1 MVDYQSLD
9 PPFYG
14 EVVVCD
20 IICFYPLTQC
30 NAKAL
35 GAARLIASY
44 FCLHWLRDDIAVR
57 IHEVPRE
64 NRKKELRIMQLI
76 SNVLFVMENIIMI
89 LLFYFSHFRH
99 TWYSLPVT
107 ICVCVFTVLGAIM
120 RLTHFYFLSKE
131 LSDNTRDCYS

>member
-1 MVDYQSLD
+1 MRYCGILALPRAVLRYSH
-9 PPFYG
+9 PPYA
-14 EVVVCD
+14 
-20 IICFYPLTQC
+20 PLC

-35 GAARLIASY
+35 QAARLIASY

-89 LLFYFSHFRH
+89 LLFYFSHFPH
-99 TWYSLPVT
+99 TWFSLPVT
-107 ICVCVFTVLGAIM
+107 ICVCLFTVLGAIM
-120 RLTHFYFLSKE
+120 LIMRLAHFSFLSKK
-131 LSDNTRDCYS
+131 LNDDSDDFS